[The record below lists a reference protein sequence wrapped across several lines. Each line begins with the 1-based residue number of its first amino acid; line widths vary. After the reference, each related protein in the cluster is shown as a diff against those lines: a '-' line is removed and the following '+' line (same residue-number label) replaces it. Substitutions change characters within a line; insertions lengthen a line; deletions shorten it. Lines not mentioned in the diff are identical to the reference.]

1 MGSKVVLAL
10 CALAV
15 ALVGASGAE
24 ARKPKS
30 SFTSHPDARVPKPHH
45 QAGHRGASSFGHH
58 TKHGH

>member
-15 ALVGASGAE
+15 ALASASGAE

-30 SFTSHPDARVPKPHH
+30 TLISHPDAHILKPHH

-58 TKHGH
+58 AKHGH